1 MDLTMIIIFIIKE
14 LAEEFEGQFTCLG
27 VNTKKY
33 IIISVPTEKE
43 VTRIDKNWKEI
54 IKTISCRLQI
64 IDIPWFMAGLWS
76 NLVNNLAD
84 GIHEIKCKYG
94 HDSKKSHT
102 CTVRYKDYDWFLEYR
117 NVKDNLIAYK
127 CLCCNKNYQKMFNE
141 N

>member
-14 LAEEFEGQFTCLG
+14 LAEEFEGQSTCLG

-84 GIHEIKCKYG
+84 GIHEIKYG

>member
-54 IKTISCRLQI
+54 IKTISCRLHI
-64 IDIPWFMAGLWS
+64 IDSPWFMARLSS

-102 CTVRYKDYDWFLEYR
+102 CTVRYKD
-117 NVKDNLIAYK
+117 
-127 CLCCNKNYQKMFNE
+127 
-141 N
+141 